1 MTAPAAG
8 WFPDPA
14 GRPGVHRW
22 WDGSAWTR
30 VLTDDPSS
38 PAVDFDGATPA
49 AMSAADGDHVRSAE
63 ITADGSP
70 VPVIPSPAG
79 ENRRRVYPPGYEPA
93 VRRAR
98 RSARARAVV
107 SMLVAVVI
115 AAVVVLV
122 VINERTSSA
131 DLLQPPPRP
140 TGPAAKPTAQPD
152 DLSYDE
158 LTRAVSLTGM
168 KVTMPAAPYTA
179 DESSLPV
186 VVLEEG
192 VQAVATVQKDYNGT
206 SDWVAVVGVGH
217 VPVAAAGKDLAS
229 TADGLLDR
237 FVKAEF
243 SGKVTVKNTT
253 RKTYTD
259 YPRPVRIIN
268 ADVHYKVKGVSS
280 TYDRVSML
288 VTRGAGDGYIAWI
301 SSRPDKANAKVRK
314 ALQDSIGS
322 IQILK

>member
-1 MTAPAAG
+1 MSSTPDDQAP
-8 WFPDPA
+8 
-14 GRPGVHRW
+14 
-22 WDGSAWTR
+22 
-30 VLTDDPSS
+30 
-38 PAVDFDGATPA
+38 GATA
-49 AMSAADGDHVRSAE
+49 
-63 ITADGSP
+63 TADHSTT
-70 VPVIPSPAG
+70 PVIPSPTVA
-79 ENRRRVYPPGYEPA
+79 ERRRVYPPGYEPA

-98 RSARARAVV
+98 RSARTRAVV
-107 SMLVAVVI
+107 SMVVAVVI

-122 VINERTSSA
+122 VINERTSNA

-140 TGPAAKPTAQPD
+140 TGPPAKPTAQPD
-152 DLSYDE
+152 DLTYDD

-168 KVTMPAAPYTA
+168 KVTMPAGPYSV
-179 DESSLPV
+179 DESSIPV

-192 VQAVATVQKDYNGT
+192 VQAVATVQKDYDGT

-217 VPVAAAGKDLAS
+217 VPVAAAGKDLPS
-229 TADGLLDR
+229 IADGLLDR

-243 SGKVTVKNTT
+243 SGKVTVKNAT

-268 ADVHYKVKGVSS
+268 ADVHYKVKGVTS

-288 VTRGAGDGYIAWI
+288 VTQGAGDGYIAWI
-301 SSRPDKANAKVRK
+301 SSRPNKADAKVQK
-314 ALQDSIGS
+314 ALQDCIGS